1 MNIKHNLLYLSIASA
16 LSITPVPT
24 LAATFCGDR
33 TEVWFMGEDVTGE
46 MHKEDC
52 YEMWANP
59 DVPGEA
65 ATAHDMDLYEGS
77 KLSVLGYFKDSTV
90 HSGAE
95 VWIGKTTQIY
105 SDGYIATVPALGS
118 NITIENGG
126 LIRVLDGGTL
136 ENSFL
141 NGGMVYISNT
151 GKVNDPG
158 KSINNTVNNGGKLYV
173 YQGGKSEGSVIN
185 QGGIEYVS
193 TKGESVGATINSGA
207 QIIYDMGI
215 AKDVT
220 INGGYSWAQANGK
233 VLGQTNINNDGKLY
247 LDAAYGTT
255 GAYAESV
262 NLNDKNSSLV
272 VKGGFNDTDHVQV
285 DNLSGNGQIWFQTSK
300 DQYTGETIFSNL
312 NVKDLS
318 GNQHFH
324 FNTSIADG
332 RGDYLTIQN
341 GTGQHKV
348 SVADSGAEITNPLD
362 TNLDLITDVSKGA
375 EFELANI
382 SGLNINAV
390 DGGTYIYELKNREDA
405 NGQIW
410 YLTSKLDENGNEITT
425 PGVDAI
431 LSLGSAA
438 IFAFNNELDNLRFRK
453 GTLKDNEGAAGLW
466 MRVTGT
472 KNNVSTGD
480 TNFDLEQIGTEF
492 GIDKQVAVNND
503 GVAFIGGFA
512 SYGKADVKHDRGGTS
527 NIDSYSVG
535 VYGTYFHD
543 SGLYLDGT
551 LKYNRFSNDL
561 SARSTNGQAITGD
574 YNQNAWG
581 GAIESGFNAR
591 FKHDTWVEPFVRLS
605 YVQAQAKSLNLNNG
619 MQANI
624 GTQKSLASELGVHL
638 GKDFTLSNNSTLS
651 PYIKATWSHEF
662 MDNNNVWVNDINK
675 FETNFSGDV
684 AKFGLGLNVQI
695 NKTFSAF
702 SEMNYAKGSK
712 VETPMHANIGIRYN
726 F

>member
-1 MNIKHNLLYLSIASA
+1 M
-16 LSITPVPT
+16 
-24 LAATFCGDR
+24 
-33 TEVWFMGEDVTGE
+33 
-46 MHKEDC
+46 
-52 YEMWANP
+52 
-59 DVPGEA
+59 
-65 ATAHDMDLYEGS
+65 
-77 KLSVLGYFKDSTV
+77 
-90 HSGAE
+90 
-95 VWIGKTTQIY
+95 
-105 SDGYIATVPALGS
+105 
-118 NITIENGG
+118 
-126 LIRVLDGGTL
+126 
-136 ENSFL
+136 
-141 NGGMVYISNT
+141 
-151 GKVNDPG
+151 
-158 KSINNTVNNGGKLYV
+158 
-173 YQGGKSEGSVIN
+173 
-185 QGGIEYVS
+185 
-193 TKGESVGATINSGA
+193 
-207 QIIYDMGI
+207 
-215 AKDVT
+215 
-220 INGGYSWAQANGK
+220 
-233 VLGQTNINNDGKLY
+233 
-247 LDAAYGTT
+247 
-255 GAYAESV
+255 
-262 NLNDKNSSLV
+262 
-272 VKGGFNDTDHVQV
+272 
-285 DNLSGNGQIWFQTSK
+285 
-300 DQYTGETIFSNL
+300 
-312 NVKDLS
+312 
-318 GNQHFH
+318 
-324 FNTSIADG
+324 
-332 RGDYLTIQN
+332 
-341 GTGQHKV
+341 
-348 SVADSGAEITNPLD
+348 
-362 TNLDLITDVSKGA
+362 
-375 EFELANI
+375 
-382 SGLNINAV
+382 

-712 VETPMHANIGIRYN
+712 VETPMHANIGMRYN

>member
-1 MNIKHNLLYLSIASA
+1 
-16 LSITPVPT
+16 
-24 LAATFCGDR
+24 
-33 TEVWFMGEDVTGE
+33 MGQDVTGE

-59 DVPGEA
+59 SVPGEA

-105 SDGYIATVPALGS
+105 SDGYLATVPALGS
-118 NITIENGG
+118 NIKIETGG

-158 KSINNTVNNGGKLYV
+158 KSINNTVNQGGKLYV
-173 YQGGKSEGSVIN
+173 YQGGKSEGSIIN

-193 TKGESVGATINSGA
+193 TIGKSVGAIINSGA
-207 QIIYDMGI
+207 QIIYNMGI
-215 AKDVT
+215 AEDVT
-220 INGGYSWAQANGK
+220 INSGYSWAQANGK

-262 NLNDKNSSLV
+262 NLNDKKSSLV
-272 VKGGFNDTDHVQV
+272 VMAGLNDTDYVQV
-285 DNLSGNGQIWFQTSK
+285 DHLSGNGQVWFQTSK
-300 DQYTGETIFSNL
+300 DQHTGETVFSNL
-312 NVKDLS
+312 NIKDLS

-362 TNLDLITDVSKGA
+362 KNLDLITDVSKGA
-375 EFELANI
+375 DFELASI

-390 DGGTYIYELKNREDA
+390 DGGTYLYELKNRDDA

-410 YLTSKLDENGNEITT
+410 YLTSKLDDHGNEITT
-425 PGVDAI
+425 PGVDAV
-431 LSLGSAA
+431 LSVSSAA
-438 IFAFNNELDNLRFRK
+438 LFAFNNELNNLRFRK
-453 GTLKDNEGAAGLW
+453 GTLKDNEGAAGIW
-466 MRVTGT
+466 TRATGT
-472 KNNVSTGD
+472 KNNVSTGL
-480 TNFDLEQIGTEF
+480 THFELEQWGTEF
-492 GIDKQVAVNND
+492 GIDRQVEINKDAK
-503 GVAFIGGFA
+503 AFVGGFA
-512 SYGKADVKHDRGGTS
+512 SYGNADIKHARGGTS
-527 NIDSYSVG
+527 NLDSYSVG
-535 VYGTYFHD
+535 LYGTYFHNN
-543 SGLYLDGT
+543 GLYVDGT

-561 SARSTNGQAITGD
+561 SARSTNGQSISGD
-574 YNQNAWG
+574 FNQNVWG
-581 GAIESGFNAR
+581 GAVESGFNTR
-591 FKHDTWVEPFVRLS
+591 FKNDMWVEPFIRLS
-605 YVQAQAKSLNLNNG
+605 YVQAQAKTVTLNNE
-619 MQANI
+619 MKADI
-624 GTQKSLASELGVHL
+624 SSQKSLASEVGIHL
-638 GKDFTLSNNSTLS
+638 GKDFIVSNNSQIS
-651 PYIKATWSHEF
+651 PYIKAAWGHEF
-662 MDNNNVWVNDINK
+662 IDNNDVFINDINK

-684 AKFGLGLNVQI
+684 MKYGLGLNVQV
-695 NKTFSAF
+695 NKTLSAF

-712 VETPMHANIGIRYN
+712 VETPMHANLGIRYN

>member
-1 MNIKHNLLYLSIASA
+1 
-16 LSITPVPT
+16 
-24 LAATFCGDR
+24 
-33 TEVWFMGEDVTGE
+33 MGEDVTGE

-59 DVPGEA
+59 SVPGEA

-90 HSGAE
+90 HNGAE

-105 SDGYIATVPALGS
+105 SDGYVATVPALGS

-141 NGGMVYISNT
+141 NGGRVYISNT
-151 GKVNDPG
+151 GKADDPG
-158 KSINNTVNNGGKLYV
+158 KSINNTVNNGSKLYI
-173 YQGGKSEGSVIN
+173 YQGGKSEGSIIN

-233 VLGQTNINNDGKLY
+233 VLGETNINNDGKLY
-247 LDAAYGTT
+247 LDVAYGTT

-262 NLNDKNSSLV
+262 NLNDTNSSLV
-272 VKGGFNDTDHVQV
+272 VKAGLNDTDHVQV
-285 DNLSGNGQIWFQTSK
+285 DHLLGNGQIWFQTSK
-300 DQYTGETIFSNL
+300 DQHTGETVFSNL
-312 NVKDLS
+312 NINDLS

-362 TNLDLITDVSKGA
+362 KNLDLITDVSKGA
-375 EFELANI
+375 DFELANI

-390 DGGTYIYELKNREDA
+390 DGGTYLYELKNRDDA

-410 YLTSKLDENGNEITT
+410 YLTSKLDDHGNEITT
-425 PGVDAI
+425 PGVDAV
-431 LSLGSAA
+431 LSVSSAA
-438 IFAFNNELDNLRFRK
+438 LFAFNNELNNLRFRK
-453 GTLKDNEGAAGLW
+453 GTLKDNVGAAGVW
-466 MRVTGT
+466 TRATGA
-472 KNNVSTGD
+472 KNNVSTGL
-480 TNFDLEQIGTEF
+480 THFELEQWGTEF
-492 GIDKQVAVNND
+492 GIDRQVEINKDAK
-503 GVAFIGGFA
+503 AFVGGFA
-512 SYGKADVKHDRGGTS
+512 SYGNADIKHARGGTS
-527 NIDSYSVG
+527 NLDSYSVG
-535 VYGTYFHD
+535 LYGTYFHNN
-543 SGLYLDGT
+543 GLYVDGT

-561 SARSTNGQAITGD
+561 SARSTNGQSISGD
-574 YNQNAWG
+574 FNQNVWG
-581 GAIESGFNAR
+581 GAIESGFNAH
-591 FKHDTWVEPFVRLS
+591 FKNDTWVEPFIRLS
-605 YVQAQAKSLNLNNG
+605 YVQAQAKAVTLNNE
-619 MQANI
+619 MKADI
-624 GTQKSLASELGVHL
+624 GSQKSLASEVGIHL
-638 GKDFTLSNNSTLS
+638 GQDFIISNNTQIS
-651 PYIKATWSHEF
+651 PYIKAAWSHEF
-662 MDNNNVWVNDINK
+662 IDNNDVFINDINK

-684 AKFGLGLNVQI
+684 MKYGLGLNVQV
-695 NKTFSAF
+695 NKTLSAF
-702 SEMNYAKGSK
+702 SEVNYAKGSK
-712 VETPMHANIGIRYN
+712 VETPMHANLGIRYN